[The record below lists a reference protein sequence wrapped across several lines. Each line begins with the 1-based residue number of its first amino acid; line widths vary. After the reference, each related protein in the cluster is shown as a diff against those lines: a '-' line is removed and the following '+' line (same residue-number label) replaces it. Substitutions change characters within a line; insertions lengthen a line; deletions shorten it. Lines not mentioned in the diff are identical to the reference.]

1 MSGGPRLGTDAVRW
15 LARRQVRARGTALG
29 TLALVVALGATASLV
44 AAGAADRT
52 ARAYGHYVESAEVG
66 DVVINPSL
74 ATTEVDRLIRDLPG
88 VRSVTTDALLLATLG
103 DGAPA
108 TPTELTGATSA
119 SRCAARPTAATSPWI
134 APPWPRAGCRPAPVR
149 SR

>member
-1 MSGGPRLGTDAVRW
+1 MRW

-134 APPWPRAGCRPAPVR
+134 APPWPRAGCRPNASGR
-149 SR
+149 ARRRGL